1 MPSQQIKNR
10 IKKLRSQIND
20 LRHRYHV
27 LNDPQVTDAMYEGL
41 MDELRK
47 LEIEYPELRTPESPT
62 QRVAGK
68 PLDKFEKVRHE
79 VPQWSFNDAFDEEDL
94 RTWEERNL
102 KILEK
107 KLGERPSDL
116 SYVIELKIDGLH
128 LVLTYEQGKLM
139 MGATRGDGK
148 VGENVTQN
156 IKTIY
161 TVPLKLSKPLNIT
174 VEGEVWMAAQML
186 EKLNTQREKDGEQVF
201 ANPRNAAAGTLRQ
214 LDPRIVAKRKLSFTA
229 YDITGG
235 DLPESQEVEL
245 NLLKD
250 VGFYTDDNWKIAQT
264 IDDVMKMYRQW
275 IDRRTSQEFWID
287 GLVIKVNQK
296 KYQDM
301 LGYTG
306 KAPRWAIALKFPAE
320 QGTTKITDIYWQVGR
335 TGALTPVAHMEPV
348 QLAGTTVT
356 HATLHN
362 YDEIERLGV
371 RVGDTVVVEK
381 AGDIIPKVLRV
392 LEKMRT
398 GKEKKM
404 TQPTECPI
412 CNSAVERRI
421 IQDKKQGKSAAL
433 FCTNKNC
440 YAQEL
445 RGLIHF
451 VSKKAFNIDG
461 LGKKIVE
468 QLMQEGIIKNAAD
481 LFTLTKG
488 DIAPLERFAD
498 KSAENLIDSIE
509 QAKQVTLPRF
519 IFALGI
525 DHVGEETAIRLA
537 QEFATLKKLMK
548 ATQADLEAVPD
559 VGSRVAESIVAYFA
573 DDHKQ
578 TLIQELLDN
587 GVKISKQQ
595 AASSDQKFSGKTFV
609 LTGSLQ
615 DMTRDEAKDMIRDSG
630 GSVSGSVSKKTDYLV
645 VGDSPGSKYDKAQKL
660 GIEILTEK
668 QFKKLVT

>member
-10 IKKLRSQIND
+10 VKKLREQIND

-27 LNDPQVTDAMYEGL
+27 LNDPQVTDTMYEGL

-68 PLDKFEKVRHE
+68 PLDKFEKVRHD

-107 KLGERPSDL
+107 KLGKRPSDL

-128 LVLTYEQGKLM
+128 LVLTYEEGKLV

-148 VGENVTQN
+148 IGENVTQN

-161 TVPLKLSKPLNIT
+161 TIPLTLSKPLNIT
-174 VEGEVWMAAQML
+174 VEGEVWLAAKML
-186 EKLNTQREKDGEQVF
+186 EKLNKQREKDGEQVF

-235 DLPESQEVEL
+235 DMPESQEVEL

-250 VGFYTDDNWKIAQT
+250 VGFYTDNHWKIVKT
-264 IDDVMKMYRQW
+264 IDGVMNMYRSW
-275 IDRRTSQEFWID
+275 VDKRTSKDFWID
-287 GLVIKVNQK
+287 GLVIKVNEK

-320 QGTTKITDIYWQVGR
+320 QGTTQIKDIYWQVGR

-392 LEKMRT
+392 LEKMRS
-398 GKEKKM
+398 GKEKKI
-404 TQPTECPI
+404 TQPKTCPI
-412 CNSAVERRI
+412 CDSAVERRI

-468 QLMQEGIIKNAAD
+468 QLMQEGIVKNAAD

-498 KSAENLIDSIE
+498 KSADNLIDSIE
-509 QAKQVTLPRF
+509 TSKQITLARF

-537 QEFATLKKLMK
+537 QEFASLKKIMK
-548 ATQADLEAVPD
+548 AKQEKLEAVQD
-559 VGSRVAESIVAYFA
+559 VGSRVAASIVAYFA
-573 DDHKQ
+573 DEHKQ

-587 GVKISKQQ
+587 GVTISKQR
-595 AASSDQKFSGKTFV
+595 AMSGEQKFSGKTFV

-615 DMTRDEAKDMIRDSG
+615 DMTRDEAKDMIRNAG
-630 GSVSGSVSKKTDYLV
+630 GDVSGSVSKKTDYVV
-645 VGDSPGSKYDKAQKL
+645 VGESPGSKYDKAKKL
-660 GIEILTEK
+660 GVEILTEK
-668 QFKKLVT
+668 QFKKLIK